1 MNWIVNGRFVTDS
14 FRNCYGISKRSIFV
28 SAVVVN
34 QLVIIDMHRAKELP
48 QNTQNQDETFSFF
61 LIHH

>member
-34 QLVIIDMHRAKELP
+34 QLVIIDMHRAEELP
-48 QNTQNQDETFSFF
+48 QNTQNQDD
-61 LIHH
+61 